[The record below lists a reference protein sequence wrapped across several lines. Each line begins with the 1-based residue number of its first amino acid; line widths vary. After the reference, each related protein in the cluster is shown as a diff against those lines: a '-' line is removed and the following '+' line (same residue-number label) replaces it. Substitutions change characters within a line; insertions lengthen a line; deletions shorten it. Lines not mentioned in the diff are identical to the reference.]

1 MRILIISGHGGTPYD
16 SGAIGNGYKEAELT
30 RELAKLVVAKL
41 KQYATVDLYDISKD
55 AYKECKEGTFN
66 IGLYDYVL
74 ELHFN
79 SSANKTAHGTE
90 VYVTPRESGIGVE
103 QEIMNQ
109 LGKHFTIRGVKRDD
123 FLVINT
129 VKSKGISSAL
139 LETCFISNASDMKMY
154 QANKNKIA
162 QDIVNGIAIG
172 FGLTSTKRYHVVQKG
187 DTLYSIARQYNV
199 KVTDLVKLN
208 NIKNAN
214 LITIGQV
221 IYLT

>member
-55 AYKECKEGTFN
+55 AYKECKKGTFS
-66 IGLYDYVL
+66 IGSYDYVL

-79 SSANKTAHGTE
+79 SSANKSAQGTE
-90 VYVTPRESGIGVE
+90 IYVTPREAGIGVE
-103 QEIMNQ
+103 QEIMDK
-109 LGKHFTIRGVKRDD
+109 LSKHFKVRGVKRDD

-129 VKSKGISSAL
+129 VKSKSISSAL

-154 QANKNKIA
+154 QVNKNKIA

-199 KVTDLVKLN
+199 NITDLVKLN

-214 LITIGQV
+214 LITIGHV